1 MAPRLS
7 LESQGCRRGL
17 RLPGTL
23 GGLTGARVIFWWVSV
38 CGSGHREAVAD
49 VGLRRCPALLS
60 SISWETAFSYFH
72 KYRSADG
79 RHPAGVPLAAGTAML
94 HPSLTLRSIC
104 TLLCCRLL
112 LEEAVG
118 LMPGLVACRREVILP
133 ATLMLPRKP
142 EFSFFSAMVW
152 GRSSRQSGAAPSPG
166 AVRRAG
172 VIRFAPALSFLQEN
186 ILLFHISPIIPHLLP
201 SSISAMFLPRVSWL
215 SRGVW
220 KGAKWD
226 AAAAPRR
233 AQSL

>member
-1 MAPRLS
+1 MWQWARGS
-7 LESQGCRRGL
+7 SCRCRVAAVPCL
-17 RLPGTL
+17 AFLHQL
-23 GGLTGARVIFWWVSV
+23 GNGF
-38 CGSGHREAVAD
+38 
-49 VGLRRCPALLS
+49 
-60 SISWETAFSYFH
+60 FFH

-79 RHPAGVPLAAGTAML
+79 RHLAGVPLAAGTAMP

-112 LEEAVG
+112 LGEAVG
-118 LMPGLVACRREVILP
+118 LMPGLVACRHEVILP

-142 EFSFFSAMVW
+142 EFSFFFAMVW
-152 GRSSRQSGAAPSPG
+152 GRSSGQSGAAPSPG

-220 KGAKWD
+220 KGANGTRQRRRGVHRASESRCE
-226 AAAAPRR
+226 AALVFPACPPNLMWLHLRF
-233 AQSL
+233 SLQFPLPETH